1 MIGVVSKRIF
11 KFALT
16 SFNAVLVLPLRA
28 NKSVA
33 GLNIMFTTCLNSCSI
48 WLTDISYSKH

>member
-48 WLTDISYSKH
+48 WLTDTSYSKH